1 MTHFFAESLRG
12 VEFFLYIYVEV
23 EQVYIRLG
31 FYRTQKVQLP
41 VNNVSTDCSFEELL
55 GSPGGVTI
63 TFIFAF
69 KYCSM
74 QLVSRHAYVQYVH
87 GCMQTSLHACI
98 LMIVHA

>member
-1 MTHFFAESLRG
+1 MTHFLPNPYGELSFI
-12 VEFFLYIYVEV
+12 LYIYVEV
-23 EQVYIRLG
+23 EQIYIRLE
-31 FYRTQKVQLP
+31 FYRTQEVQLP

-63 TFIFAF
+63 TFIIAF

-74 QLVSRHAYVQYVH
+74 RFVSRHAYLQCVH
-87 GCMQTSLHACI
+87 GCMQTSLRACI